1 MAHLDHIH
9 LHVVDGARM
18 VRFLETVLEAKE
30 GFRPP
35 FEFPGHWVY
44 VEDKPAIHISIVAP
58 RDGDL
63 PRGLIG
69 HVAVGVDDYETTRS
83 RIQSTGFPWRLAGIP
98 DTDIGQFFVDGP
110 EGLLLEVQYRR

>member
-1 MAHLDHIH
+1 MPRLDHIH
-9 LHVVDGARM
+9 LHVVDGPRM

-44 VEDKPAIHISIVAP
+44 IEGKPAIHISIVAP
-58 RDGDL
+58 HEDP
-63 PRGLIG
+63 PRGIIG
-69 HVAVGVDDYETTRS
+69 HVAFGVYDYEATKA
-83 RIQSTGFPWRLAGIP
+83 RIESTGYAWRLAGIP

>member
-1 MAHLDHIH
+1 MARLDHIH
-9 LHVVDGARM
+9 LHVVDGPRM

-44 VEDKPAIHISIVAP
+44 VDDKPAIHISIVAP
-58 RDGDL
+58 HENP
-63 PRGLIG
+63 PRGIIG
-69 HVAVGVDDYETTRS
+69 HVAFGVYDYEATKA
-83 RIQSTGFPWRLAGIP
+83 RIESTGYPWRLAGIP